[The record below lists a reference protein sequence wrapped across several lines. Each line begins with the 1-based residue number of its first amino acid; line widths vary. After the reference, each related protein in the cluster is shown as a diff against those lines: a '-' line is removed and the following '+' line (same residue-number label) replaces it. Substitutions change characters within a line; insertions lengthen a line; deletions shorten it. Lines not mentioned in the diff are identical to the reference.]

1 MGRRAAEP
9 VVACARVKSNGPLPH
24 HFMKPFAF
32 VFPGQGSQAVGILDA
47 WGDHPVVRQ
56 AVVEASDAL
65 GQDLAALIHD
75 GPKEALA
82 LTTNTQPVMLLAGV
96 AAYRVWMA
104 EVGVEPHAVAG
115 HSLGEYAALVAAG
128 ALTLTQA
135 TPLVRLRA
143 KAMQDA
149 VPVGVGAMAAVLGM
163 DALRVES
170 ICREVSHAFGA
181 GSLDVVEAANF
192 NDPAQTVISGSR
204 AGVDKACE
212 VLKAQGAKRAILLP
226 VSAPF
231 HSSLMRPAA
240 EILKQGLAETKFSS
254 PRIALINNIDVAIET
269 DVARLCD
276 ALYRQSF
283 GPVRWMQSVLAIKA
297 RGIEHLVECGPGK
310 VLAGMVKRI
319 DPTLTGLAVFDPA
332 SLIETRESLA

>member
-1 MGRRAAEP
+1 M
-9 VVACARVKSNGPLPH
+9 
-24 HFMKPFAF
+24 
-32 VFPGQGSQAVGILDA
+32 LDA
-47 WGDHPVVRQ
+47 WGDHSVVRQ